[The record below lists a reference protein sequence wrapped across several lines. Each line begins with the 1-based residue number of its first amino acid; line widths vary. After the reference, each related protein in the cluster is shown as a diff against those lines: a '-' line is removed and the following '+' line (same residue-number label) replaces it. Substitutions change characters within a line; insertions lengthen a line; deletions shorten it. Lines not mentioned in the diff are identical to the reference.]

1 MTFYSSFARPY
12 TIMKCV
18 MESEINNNYQ
28 NTGKESAY
36 LIKQVLDA
44 TVKIITLT
52 RTKYPM
58 LASAPAVI
66 LVYVKAALGH

>member
-1 MTFYSSFARPY
+1 
-12 TIMKCV
+12 MKCV

-58 LASAPAVI
+58 SASAPAVI